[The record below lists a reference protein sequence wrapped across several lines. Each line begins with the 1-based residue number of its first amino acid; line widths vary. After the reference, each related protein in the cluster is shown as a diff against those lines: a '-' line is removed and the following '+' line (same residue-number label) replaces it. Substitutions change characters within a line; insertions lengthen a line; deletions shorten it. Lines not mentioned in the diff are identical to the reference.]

1 MLKTTE
7 PKVLA
12 EASNDKVWGTGI
24 SLRDSQA
31 LNTNKWSGKGWLSN
45 MLTIIRDEYQPWIK
59 VRQIIYWHYNIISY
73 QLMED
78 TRTKSLCE
86 TFYLLALLY
95 TDAFWHYNPAK
106 GISGSHQ
113 R

>member
-31 LNTNKWSGKGWLSN
+31 LNMNKWNGTGWLSN
-45 MLTIIRDEYQPWIK
+45 MLIIIRDEYQP
-59 VRQIIYWHYNIISY
+59 
-73 QLMED
+73 
-78 TRTKSLCE
+78 
-86 TFYLLALLY
+86 
-95 TDAFWHYNPAK
+95 
-106 GISGSHQ
+106 
-113 R
+113 